1 MDREFNM
8 PQLIQYVWDNDLY
21 DTRFTSTDNEIVIEF
36 FEDDDWDMYG
46 NCNKN
51 TIFKLSRMERI

>member
-21 DTRFTSTDNEIVIEF
+21 DTRFTSTDGIVIEF

-46 NCNKN
+46 NCDKN
-51 TIFKLSRMERI
+51 TIFRLSKMERL

>member
-21 DTRFTSTDNEIVIEF
+21 DTRFTSTDGIVIEF
-36 FEDDDWDMYG
+36 FEDDDWDMFG